1 MKLLK
6 NFSLNSFSIK
16 SIGLFL
22 GILLFIIIWIF
33 TDFGSEYYNAKLVF
47 AVAALMAAWWV
58 FEPVPLAATSLVP
71 LILFPALGV
80 VSASEV
86 ASEYMNSTIMLFI
99 GGFIIA
105 IAMEK
110 WNLHKRIALSV
121 ILLFGN
127 SPSKIIL
134 GFMAA
139 SGFLSMW
146 ISNTA
151 TCLMVLPIGL
161 AIIYKVEAEYG
172 IERSSNFS
180 KSIML
185 AIAYSCTIGGIATL
199 IGTPPNLIF
208 QRMYKIYFPDEP
220 MIKFS
225 EWMVFGFP
233 LAVAMLIVTWFILT
247 KVVYRFDSDLAL
259 NKNLIRD
266 EKNKLGKMTYEE
278 KSVSVLFF
286 ITAFLW
292 VFRSDLELG
301 LVTLPGWSGL
311 FPATAFIDDST
322 VAISMALLL
331 FLIPSSSSSS
341 KINFLLE
348 QKDIGKVPWDI
359 VLLFGGGFALAD
371 GFVKSGLSKLI
382 GQEFSGLTG
391 LPIILILII
400 ICTIVVFTSEL
411 TSNTAQTTVILPVLA
426 SLAIETG
433 IDPFILMIPATFSV
447 SLAFM
452 MPVGTP
458 PNAIVF
464 GSRKLSILDMVK
476 AGFILNLIGI
486 VLVIFLAKIFFI

>member
-1 MKLLK
+1 MEPLK
-6 NFSLNSFSIK
+6 SFSLNSFSIK

-33 TDFGSEYYNAKLVF
+33 TDFGAEYYNAKLVF
-47 AVAALMAAWWV
+47 AVAALMAAWWI
-58 FEPVPLAATSLVP
+58 FEPVPLAATSLSP

-80 VSASEV
+80 VSASDI
-86 ASEYMNSTIMLFI
+86 APEYMNSTIMLFI

-105 IAMEK
+105 VAMEK
-110 WNLHKRIALSV
+110 WHLHKRIALSV

-134 GFMAA
+134 GFMVA
-139 SGFLSMW
+139 SGFISMW

-151 TCLMVLPIGL
+151 ACLMVLPIGL
-161 AIIYKVEAEYG
+161 AIIYKVEAEFG

-225 EWMVFGFP
+225 EWMVFGVP
-233 LAVAMLIVTWFILT
+233 LAAAMLIVTWFILT
-247 KVVYRFDSDLAL
+247 KVVYRFDSGMVL
-259 NKNLIRD
+259 NKNIICD

-278 KSVSVLFF
+278 SSVLVLFF

-311 FPATAFIDDST
+311 FPAAAFIDDST

-382 GQEFSGLTG
+382 GQEFSGLAG
-391 LPIILILII
+391 LPIILILVI

-433 IDPFILMIPATFSV
+433 IDPLILMIPATFSV

-464 GSRKLSILDMVK
+464 GSRKLSIQDMVK
-476 AGFILNLIGI
+476 AGFILNVIGI